1 MNHWTDQV
9 SRPITSHRHD
19 SQFVTIKVHMF
30 FLFLQIL
37 ANVLPG
43 TTLHTDEWRC
53 YVNAATWVAPPN
65 APYVHETV
73 NHSIN
78 FVDPITGCNTQ
89 RIEVCWSDFRLRLV
103 KMMKKTRQPSSLQS
117 YCAAEW
123 WFLLHGEEPF
133 RDIVVAIR
141 WQYFQ
146 WG

>member
-1 MNHWTDQV
+1 
-9 SRPITSHRHD
+9 
-19 SQFVTIKVHMF
+19 MF

-78 FVDPITGCNTQ
+78 FVDPTQ
-89 RIEVCWSDFRLRLV
+89 DATHSALKFAGRISDFAWLR
-103 KMMKKTRQPSSLQS
+103 
-117 YCAAEW
+117 
-123 WFLLHGEEPF
+123 
-133 RDIVVAIR
+133 
-141 WQYFQ
+141 
-146 WG
+146 